1 MHPTQG
7 LFRRL
12 RLTLLLSYLGA
23 MTVVLG
29 LSAGA
34 VYQAFAYSLFQE
46 LDIHLATIAEAA
58 KHNFSAIPH
67 GRAAATDRKLPVV
80 IDQDADLDLPWQD
93 LQPTADTVEW
103 FNAAGKR
110 LSVAG
115 RKMPLRAFT
124 PQPQTL
130 QQGNLRSLT
139 LPITTNKQVL
149 QGYVRVSRG
158 TEEVKEDL
166 HRLLVGLGLGGV
178 VALALIGITGGW
190 LTRRSLFPVEQNME
204 KLQQFTAD
212 AAHELRSPITAI
224 KTAVEVMQSHPER
237 IHVAD
242 SSKLK
247 VIGKATQYM
256 TDLMEDLL
264 LLARADADVLP
275 SVSRRQLVPLHEQLE
290 DLTEL
295 LQLKIEKAELHLQI
309 ESFPQIWTEGSA
321 AQLSR
326 VFLNLLENAI
336 AYTPKGGSIE
346 LSLTQTHAIALVTI
360 RDTGIGIDPAQ
371 LPYIFDRFWRAD
383 QSRSRKTGGTGL
395 GLAIAQSIVTAHRGR
410 ITVKSQ
416 LGVGSCFQVELPS
429 ID

>member
-12 RLTLLLSYLGA
+12 RLKLLLSYLGA

-34 VYQAFAYSLFQE
+34 VYQFFASSLFQE

-67 GRAAATDRKLPVV
+67 GRAAADRKLPVA

-115 RKMPLRAFT
+115 RKIPLRAFT

-139 LPITTNKQVL
+139 LPVTTDKQVL

-158 TEEVKEDL
+158 TDEIQEDL
-166 HRLLVGLGLGGV
+166 HRLLAGLGLGGA
-178 VALALIGITGGW
+178 VAVALIGITGGW
-190 LTRRSLFPVEQNME
+190 LTRRSLSPIEQSME

-212 AAHELRSPITAI
+212 ASHELRSPITAI
-224 KTAVEVMQSHPER
+224 RTAAEVMQSHPER
-237 IHVAD
+237 IHAAD
-242 SSKLK
+242 IGKLR
-247 VIGKATQYM
+247 VIGEATQYM
-256 TDLMEDLL
+256 TYLTEDLL
-264 LLARADADVLP
+264 LLARTEERLP
-275 SVSRRQLVPLHEQLE
+275 LSVGQHLVPLHEQLE
-290 DLTEL
+290 DLVGLFQPKLE
-295 LQLKIEKAELHLQI
+295 EAGLHLRIGPFSPVWI
-309 ESFPQIWTEGSA
+309 EGHAT
-321 AQLSR
+321 QLSR

-336 AYTPKGGSIE
+336 AYTPEGGSID
-346 LSLTQTHAIALVTI
+346 LALTQTPAIALVTI
-360 RDTGIGIDPAQ
+360 RDTGMGIDSAQ
-371 LPYIFDRFWRAD
+371 LPYIFNRFWRAD
-383 QSRSRKTGGTGL
+383 PSRSRKTGGTGL
-395 GLAIAQSIVTAHRGR
+395 GLAIAQSIVRSHRGR
-410 ITVKSQ
+410 ITVNSQ
-416 LGVGSCFQVELPS
+416 LGAGSCFQVELPRLH
-429 ID
+429 